1 MILSLFN
8 AKRVKFIGLIALGS
22 MAIITFFILT
32 GWVANALPEAQL
44 TALPYTWYMIAARL
58 MVYGALFYRY
68 RHTRYTFILLLL
80 IAVGY
85 EFSLNDLYHSAEEG
99 LLW

>member
-8 AKRVKFIGLIALGS
+8 AKKTKLIGLIALGS
-22 MAIITFFILT
+22 LAIIAFFILT
-32 GWVANALPEAQL
+32 GWVANTLPEAQL
-44 TALPYTWYMIAARL
+44 TALPYSWYMIAVRL
-58 MVYGALFYRY
+58 MVYGTLFYRY
-68 RHTRYTFILLLL
+68 RHTHYTFILLLL